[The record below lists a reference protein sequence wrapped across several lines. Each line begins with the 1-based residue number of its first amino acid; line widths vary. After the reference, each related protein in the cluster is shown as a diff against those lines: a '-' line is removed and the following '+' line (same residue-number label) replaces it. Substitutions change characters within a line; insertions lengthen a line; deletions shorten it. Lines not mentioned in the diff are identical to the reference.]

1 MHWRAKE
8 AFRSAQI
15 RLTSSR
21 DTSLVDSQ
29 LVSDVTED
37 LSHLSLHQRGV
48 NRALSDPI
56 LHACSIK
63 RADAEDNI
71 TDAEGQSALENENE
85 QGNYCLPLSQTY
97 LTEDTPVSE

>member
-1 MHWRAKE
+1 M
-8 AFRSAQI
+8 
-15 RLTSSR
+15 
-21 DTSLVDSQ
+21 
-29 LVSDVTED
+29 
-37 LSHLSLHQRGV
+37 

-97 LTEDTPVSE
+97 LTEDTPFSKCRGQGEEERWIFAVGAARNHTGTYIQFILRVGNKPR